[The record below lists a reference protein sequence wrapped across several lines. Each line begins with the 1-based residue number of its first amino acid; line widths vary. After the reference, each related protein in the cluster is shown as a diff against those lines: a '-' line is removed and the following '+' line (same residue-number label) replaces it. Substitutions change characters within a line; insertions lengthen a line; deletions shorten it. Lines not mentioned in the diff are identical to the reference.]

1 LKSGP
6 QKLEKQL
13 TERRQF
19 KLSLNPTI
27 HKVFKL
33 RCRLEKRKPN
43 IVIEDFMLA
52 CLKYPR
58 LIDLIEHIVS
68 KISQRD

>member
-6 QKLEKQL
+6 QTLEGQL

-27 HKVFKL
+27 HKAFKL

-58 LIDLIEHIVS
+58 LIDLMEHLVAKS
-68 KISQRD
+68 TKRE

>member
-1 LKSGP
+1 MKSGP